1 MSGLRLAGVADAEAI
16 ASLHLTSWRSAYR
29 PFLPARVLDELDL
42 PTHAA
47 EWRRRVGVPEVQIA
61 LIEDGRRL
69 IGFCAHGP
77 TGDPEAAVHPRVWE
91 IKNLHVHPELKG
103 TGSGSRLFDA
113 AVEHA
118 QQVGAGSVTLW
129 VVEGNSVARAFYERK
144 GMVPDGG
151 RTVHTLGKDGTM
163 PVLRYRLPLESR
175 PA

>member
-1 MSGLRLAGVADAEAI
+1 MKGLRLAEVGDAEAI

-42 PTHAA
+42 TTHTA

-61 LIEDGRRL
+61 LEEEGGAL
-69 IGFCAHGP
+69 VGFCAHGP

-91 IKNLHVHPELKG
+91 IKNLHVHPDRKG

-113 AVEHA
+113 AVGHA
-118 QQVGAGSVTLW
+118 RERGAGSVTLW

-144 GMVPDGG
+144 GMLPDGG

-163 PVLRYRLPLESR
+163 PVLRYRLAL
-175 PA
+175 